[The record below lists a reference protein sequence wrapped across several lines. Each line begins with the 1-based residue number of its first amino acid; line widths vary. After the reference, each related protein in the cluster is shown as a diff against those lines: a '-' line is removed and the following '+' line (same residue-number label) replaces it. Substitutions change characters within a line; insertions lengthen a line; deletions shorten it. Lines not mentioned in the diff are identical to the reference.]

1 MYKKK
6 NIFKNAFL
14 IFLLLSFL
22 VGLSYLFYLTY
33 KKIDIT
39 PEYDIKHSQSTTNTQ
54 TVDSVIQNSDS
65 ISSMLEKVSESVV
78 GISKI
83 KSKSSSIF
91 FPTSSL
97 NDLGL
102 GTGIIVSNNGY
113 ILSNCHVTGEKY
125 STCYITL
132 KNGYTY
138 EGNVVWCD
146 SELDLSLTKINA
158 SNLPYATI
166 GDSSSIKSGE
176 TVYAIGNPIGYE
188 FRRTITSGII
198 SATNRT
204 IKIEESNSVSY
215 MTDLIQTDA
224 SINPG
229 NSGGPLI
236 LPNGEII
243 GINTVKITSAEGIG
257 FAVPINVVKPV
268 IESFVN
274 NNSFVE
280 AYLGIYAYDKE
291 IIPYIASSPNFTSGI
306 YVIHISEKSPAIS
319 SGIQVGDIITSVDD
333 KVINNMIELREY
345 IYQKAPGDSITL
357 NIGRGYITKSFNIIL
372 STKN

>member
-6 NIFKNAFL
+6 NVFKNAFL

-22 VGLSYLFYLTY
+22 IGLSYLFYLTY

-97 NDLGL
+97 NVLGL

-113 ILSNCHVTGEKY
+113 ILSNCHVTGERY

-204 IKIEESNSVSY
+204 IKIEENNSVSY